1 MEINTKKPK
10 KGFTLVEIMV
20 VVVILGILGG
30 VAVSSLGSLS
40 DTASTKVKQAN
51 AQSINHM
58 LSTVYAIGGSIGD
71 GSKVIDTTSPESL
84 INSLTKYPPLEVDG
98 ITFNLDPRPNHL
110 AYELVSGEKPY
121 KTLRAI
127 KGSQEKP

>member
-1 MEINTKKPK
+1 MEIKTKKPR

-30 VAVSSLGSLS
+30 VAFSSMGSLS
-40 DTASTKVKQAN
+40 DTASSKVKQAN

-58 LSTVYAIGGSIGD
+58 LSTIYAIGGSIGD
-71 GSKVIDTTSPESL
+71 GKTIDTTSPESL
-84 INSLTKYPPLEVDG
+84 INSLTKNPPVEIDE
-98 ITFNLDPRPNHL
+98 ITFSLDPKPNPR
-110 AYELVSGEKPY
+110 AYELVSGERPY